1 MSPSVTI
8 WSKRD
13 QRKRTLVRMN
23 LAYQKAVKA
32 DNGEEN
38 ERVITIKMTYQR
50 TKTIFMTTTGVLQLI
65 VSPGW
70 SICLEGG
77 SHTN

>member
-13 QRKRTLVRMN
+13 QRERTLVRMN

-32 DNGEEN
+32 DNGEVN

-50 TKTIFMTTTGVLQLI
+50 TKAIIMTTTRVL
-65 VSPGW
+65 
-70 SICLEGG
+70 
-77 SHTN
+77 